1 MTVYETKNFE
11 DFSESLNDEENAK
24 ILIPCPPL
32 PVTDFHPQPPAS
44 PYFDTASIITE
55 SKSPP
60 SSPLTML
67 NEEIHNVQPQAEDMT
82 TMTVKSFKS
91 IATSP
96 PPFSPIIHQ
105 HHNTFSKY
113 TTTGTQTYFTK
124 APNSPNN
131 HLLNSQF
138 AVLQTPT
145 TSYCPTGNPF
155 ASSENKENKEPLK
168 RCINKTITSLKQ
180 DNSGG
185 STTGEKCI
193 SGVSTAQQ
201 QHINS
206 SPSSPSSVIPTSPKI
221 LGEQNSPETKFIY
234 SPKTA
239 STNLSPSISSA
250 SYKFGNY
257 FRFPDVGTPPVTVE
271 KSSSISSTWQSSMSE
286 CGETTSADMT
296 LKSIQ
301 SMESTDKENII
312 LKIDEVDSPVE
323 SETKTM
329 SSPTTQSSMG
339 NNNNNNNHY
348 SINNNNNNNNY
359 SSGNTLTIRRARL
372 KSISLD
378 SDGARLVEENL
389 TRPVEEIVEMT
400 TYKPSDEL
408 TTDDDSTM
416 TSANNNNDRI
426 NPKNIFNLTINLN
439 SRDNSLDSTSVSND
453 VNMNNPSNDDDFEDE
468 DESGD
473 EICRTPTMKYF
484 AGKKVSNWLILTNQL
499 FLYLIKFVVGCVV
512 RFRSSSRGTTSGHS
526 KNCIHRDFSI
536 LFRSKWKWK
545 IEQFDISAINAQTFD
560 VK

>member
-1 MTVYETKNFE
+1 MSMCSSNGRYANVTVSDTLRRIELYYIFYYILASATVCETKSFE
-11 DFSESLNDEENAK
+11 DFSEPLNDEESAK
-24 ILIPCPPL
+24 ILITCPPL
-32 PVTDFHPQPPAS
+32 PVTDFHPQPPTS
-44 PYFDTASIITE
+44 SYFDTASIITE

-67 NEEIHNVQPQAEDMT
+67 NEEIHNVQPHSSHTEDMT
-82 TMTVKSFKS
+82 MMTVKSFKS

-180 DNSGG
+180 DNSSG
-185 STTGEKCI
+185 STTGEKCM
-193 SGVSTAQQ
+193 SGSSTAQQ
-201 QHINS
+201 QHVNS
-206 SPSSPSSVIPTSPKI
+206 SPSSPSSVISTSPKI
-221 LGEQNSPETKFIY
+221 LGEQNSPETKFTY

-257 FRFPDVGTPPVTVE
+257 FRFPDVGTPPVTE
-271 KSSSISSTWQSSMSE
+271 KSSSISSNRMSSMSE
-286 CGETTSADMT
+286 CGETTSADVT

-312 LKIDEVDSPVE
+312 LKIDEVDSPVD

-329 SSPTTQSSMG
+329 SSPTTHSSLG
-339 NNNNNNNHY
+339 NNNNNNNNH

-426 NPKNIFNLTINLN
+426 NPKNIFNLKINLN
-439 SRDNSLDSTSVSND
+439 SSDNSLDSTSISND
-453 VNMNNPSNDDDFEDE
+453 VNMNNPSNDDYDDD

-484 AGKKVSNWLILTNQL
+484 AGKKVSCYLILTDKL
-499 FLYLIKFVVGCVV
+499 L
-512 RFRSSSRGTTSGHS
+512 S
-526 KNCIHRDFSI
+526 
-536 LFRSKWKWK
+536 
-545 IEQFDISAINAQTFD
+545 
-560 VK
+560 